1 MAIQKIEY
9 YLKGQVYQIPLESG
23 RTYRK
28 KINAPGTSSWN
39 EKDHKYESQLKIT
52 DVAGNVTT
60 INKDDPTFG
69 DKMMLRVKEKT
80 APVITIT
87 SPAQGAYLGSNNVQV
102 EFTVTD
108 TESGVNE
115 NSISVKIDSGAE
127 IKEGITKVPI
137 QNGYKCSYTATV
149 QNGAHTVRVNAS
161 DNDDN
166 AAIEKTAS
174 FTVDTIAPTLN
185 ITAPPEALVTNEKQI
200 TVSGKASPDCRVT
213 IKVGNADQG
222 TVTLDGTGQFNKQ
235 VSLSPGENVILI
247 TATSLAGKVTTV
259 TREVTYDPDA
269 PVVISIEIAPN
280 PVGAGEEITI
290 TVEATDE

>member
-1 MAIQKIEY
+1 M
-9 YLKGQVYQIPLESG
+9 
-23 RTYRK
+23 
-28 KINAPGTSSWN
+28 
-39 EKDHKYESQLKIT
+39 
-52 DVAGNVTT
+52 TT

-69 DKMMLRVKEKT
+69 DKMMLRVKET
-80 APVITIT
+80 EAPVITIT
-87 SPAQGAYLGSNNVQV
+87 SPAQGAYLGSNSVKV
-102 EFTVTD
+102 EFTVID
-108 TESGVNE
+108 AESGVNE
-115 NSISVKIDSGAE
+115 NSISIKIDSGAE
-127 IKEGITKVPI
+127 IKEGITKVPTE
-137 QNGYKCSYTATV
+137 NGYKCSYAATI

-166 AAIEKTAS
+166 AAVEKTAS

-185 ITAPPEALVTNEKQI
+185 ITSPPEALITNEKQI
-200 TVSGKASPDCRVT
+200 TVSGKTSPDCKVT

-259 TREVTYDPDA
+259 TREVTYDPEA
-269 PVVISIEIAPN
+269 PAVISIEITPN
-280 PVGAGEEITI
+280 PVGVGEEITI